1 MPDLKPDIANMRMN
15 YPVIGDMSENMIE
28 LEHFERKIL
37 RELQRDASQTTAEI
51 ADKVGLT
58 PSPCWRRIDRLEKEG
73 LIRKRV
79 ALLDRRKVGL
89 NAQVFAQVK
98 LNAHGRA
105 NLDEFSA
112 AIGGFPEVLE
122 AFVLLGTMDFM
133 LRIVAKDI
141 EAYERFFFER
151 LSKLPGVQEIN
162 STVALSEIKS
172 THELPI

>member
-1 MPDLKPDIANMRMN
+1 
-15 YPVIGDMSENMIE
+15 MIE
-28 LEHFERKIL
+28 LDHFERKIL

-79 ALLDRRKVGL
+79 ALLDRRTVGL